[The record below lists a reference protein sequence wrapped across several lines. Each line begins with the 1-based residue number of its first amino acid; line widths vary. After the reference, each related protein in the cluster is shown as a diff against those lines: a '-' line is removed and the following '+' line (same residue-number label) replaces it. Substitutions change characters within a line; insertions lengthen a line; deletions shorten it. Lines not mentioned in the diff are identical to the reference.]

1 MPPNLRVTRLAAED
15 LEEILHYT
23 LATWGVGQF
32 HRYRRKL
39 FEGFATIA
47 GEPFHLLSRSRGDL
61 FEGARIYPVGRH
73 FLIYYVS
80 IEDVVLARILHK
92 QMDLSLH
99 LEDL

>member
-23 LATWGVGQF
+23 LANWGVGQF

-47 GEPFHLLSRSRGDL
+47 GEPKFSCQWLVTSG
-61 FEGARIYPVGRH
+61 
-73 FLIYYVS
+73 
-80 IEDVVLARILHK
+80 
-92 QMDLSLH
+92 
-99 LEDL
+99 

>member
-23 LATWGVGQF
+23 LSTWGVGQF

-47 GEPFHLLSRSRGDL
+47 EEPN
-61 FEGARIYPVGRH
+61 IV
-73 FLIYYVS
+73 VS
-80 IEDVVLARILHK
+80 G
-92 QMDLSLH
+92 
-99 LEDL
+99 

>member
-1 MPPNLRVTRLAAED
+1 MPPNLRVTRLAAKD
-15 LEEILHYT
+15 LEEILDYT
-23 LATWGVGQF
+23 IITWGIGHF
-32 HRYRRKL
+32 RRYRKML

-47 GEPFHLLSRSRGDL
+47 LEPVHFLSRPRDDL

-73 FLIYYVS
+73 FLLYYVS
-80 IEDVVLARILHK
+80 GEEVILARILHK